1 MGQPVGVTH
10 PEPLIDLGQPG
21 DELRSDRGDGGDGGD
36 GPVRTPRGLALTLV
50 VLLVAA
56 GLVADTPPPRFTVL
70 FSMVAVHNDFEV
82 LGDRLYLLAGPDTPS
97 QISAYGLRDGR
108 QLWRTGALTGTSY
121 DTVYQ
126 AGGRM
131 LLVPNP
137 CLSTSEHVSTVAV
150 EAASGREV
158 WRRPGVPEWPIAGG
172 RLVVLREAGTGS
184 GCSAAYL
191 PIDAP
196 PDRWTAVDMATGQ
209 PVWTLDI
216 PVLTSVAFDANDDA
230 DLADGGSAGGG
241 RGGGTVA
248 GPRRAVF
255 VGTDGSVTS
264 RDLATGAV
272 TGRIT
277 LPELASPAVAG
288 VGTSHTVNGPDLTV
302 AGTVAVVTRRL
313 GATAELTGYDVVRLT
328 RRWSVRVP
336 VGPADP
342 RSAGDFVATG
352 GCGPM
357 LCVYGPET
365 VFLDPHDGRERWRT
379 TRSIITVQGGNGLFA
394 DPTPSGEE
402 PSRDRLSVY
411 DLRTGRSVVDLSG
424 WRAVSSPRFDRRVPV
439 LAATV
444 DNHTW
449 LATLDL
455 ARARLTTVG
464 SVAGLYYACI
474 DANPYLVCR
483 RIDASITV
491 WRTRAR

>member
-1 MGQPVGVTH
+1 V
-10 PEPLIDLGQPG
+10 I
-21 DELRSDRGDGGDGGD
+21 
-36 GPVRTPRGLALTLV
+36 
-50 VLLVAA
+50 LVALLTVA
-56 GLVADTPPPRFTVL
+56 GLVSDTPPPRFSLL
-70 FSMVAVHNDFEV
+70 FTMVAVHNDFEV

-137 CLSTSEHVSTVAV
+137 CLSRSEHVSTVAV
-150 EAASGREV
+150 NAATGREL
-158 WRRPGVPEWPIAGG
+158 WRRPGVPEWPMAGG

-184 GCSAAYL
+184 GCSSAYL

-196 PDRWTAVDMATGQ
+196 PDRWTAFDMATGR
-209 PVWTLDI
+209 PVWTLDV
-216 PVLTSVAFDANDDA
+216 PVLTSIAFDAGDDA
-230 DLADGGSAGGG
+230 DMADGGAAEGDPD
-241 RGGGTVA
+241 GGTVP

-255 VGTDGSVTS
+255 VAPDGSVTS

-272 TGRIT
+272 TGQIT

-288 VGTSHTVNGPDLTV
+288 VGTTHTVGGPDLTV
-302 AGTVAVVTRRL
+302 AGTVAVVTRRI
-313 GATAELTGYDVVRLT
+313 GSNAELTGYDVVGLT

-336 VGPADP
+336 VGPPDP

-365 VFLDPHDGRERWRT
+365 VFLDPRDGGERWRT
-379 TRSIITVQGGNGLFA
+379 AQSIITVRGGNGLFG
-394 DPTPSGEE
+394 DPSSRGEE
-402 PSRDRLSVY
+402 PSRDRLRVH
-411 DLRTGRSVVDLSG
+411 DLRTGRPIVDLAG

-455 ARARLTTVG
+455 ARARLTTAG
-464 SVAGLYYACI
+464 SVAGLYYACV

-483 RIDASITV
+483 RIDASLTV
-491 WRTRAR
+491 WRTRDR